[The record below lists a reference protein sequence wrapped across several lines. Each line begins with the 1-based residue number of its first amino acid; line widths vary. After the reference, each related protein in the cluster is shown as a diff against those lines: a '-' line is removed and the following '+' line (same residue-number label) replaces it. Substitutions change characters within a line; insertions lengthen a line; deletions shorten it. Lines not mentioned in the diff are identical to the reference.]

1 MNHRLQHQ
9 RDEILELLAS
19 RDFFSLKHFLSEMEP
34 ADLADLLEDVPPARR
49 VLLFRLLAKDLA
61 IDVFEFMEGA
71 EREELLK
78 HVTDAEVAEI
88 INEMSDDDRT
98 ELFDELPAKTVK
110 KLLRHL
116 SPEERKLANSLLN
129 YPEDSAGRIMT
140 PEYID
145 LKVSMTVEDA
155 VQRIRRDARKKET
168 IYTCFVVDAQR
179 HLLGVVSLEDLIL
192 AEQHTQVESIMNAD
206 PVSVATTLDQE
217 HLAKVMSR
225 YDLQAVPVVDKENRL
240 VGIVTFDDILDV
252 VEEEATEDFQR
263 MAGIQPTEE
272 SYLDTGLFSLA
283 RKRFMWLLIC
293 IVTEAMT
300 STVLKN
306 YSLAMERVVALT
318 FFIPLLIGTGG
329 NAGTQSATLFIR
341 SMTLGDI
348 QSQDLGRVF
357 LRETVTGLLLGG
369 ALALLGVGRALMLGT
384 GMGVAITV
392 ALALVA
398 VVLIGNLAG
407 VALPIIAKAIKVDPA
422 IMSGPFITTV
432 VDVLGLIVYFEI
444 ARRVLVLG

>member
-9 RDEILELLAS
+9 RQEILILLKE
-19 RDFFSLKHFLSEMEP
+19 RDFVSLKRVLSEMEP
-34 ADLADLLEDVPPARR
+34 PDLADLLEEFSPARR
-49 VLLFRLLAKDLA
+49 VLIFRLLPKDLA

-71 EREELLK
+71 EREELLN
-78 HVTDAEVAEI
+78 HVTDAEVSEI

-168 IYTCFVVDAQR
+168 IYTCFIVDAQR

-192 AEQHTQVESIMNAD
+192 AEQHTQVESIMDDD
-206 PVSVATTLDQE
+206 PVSVGTTLDQE
-217 HLAKVMSR
+217 HLAQVMSR
-225 YDLQAVPVVDKENRL
+225 YDLQAVPVVDKEHRL
-240 VGIVTFDDILDV
+240 VGIVTFDDILDI
-252 VEEEATEDFQR
+252 VEEEATEDFQK
-263 MAGIQPTEE
+263 MAGIQPTED

-283 RKRFMWLLIC
+283 RKRFMWLVIC

-300 STVLKN
+300 STVLKK
-306 YSLAMERVVALT
+306 YSIAMESVVALT

-341 SMTLGDI
+341 SMTLGDV
-348 QSQDLGRVF
+348 QPRDMGRIF
-357 LRETVTGLLLGG
+357 LRETITGLLLGG
-369 ALALLGVGRALMLGT
+369 ALAVLGMGRALVLGT

-444 ARRVLVLG
+444 ARHVLALG

>member
-1 MNHRLQHQ
+1 MDNRLQMQ
-9 RDEILELLAS
+9 CQEILELLA
-19 RDFFSLKHFLSEMEP
+19 RKDFFALKSLLSEMEP
-34 ADLADLLEDVPPARR
+34 ADLADLLEDVTPPRR
-49 VLLFRLLAKDLA
+49 VLLFRLLAKDQA
-61 IDVFEFMEGA
+61 IEVFEFMEGT
-71 EREELLK
+71 EREELLN

-116 SPEERKLANSLLN
+116 NPDERKLANSLLN

-140 PEYID
+140 PEYVD
-145 LKVSMTVEDA
+145 LKVGMTVEQA
-155 VQRIRRDARKKET
+155 VQRIRQEARKKET

-179 HLLGVVSLEDLIL
+179 HLLGVVELEDLIL
-192 AEQHTQVESIMNAD
+192 AEQSTEVGSIMDDD
-206 PVSVATTLDQE
+206 PVSVTTLVDQE
-217 HLAKVMSR
+217 HLAQILSR
-225 YDLQAVPVVDKENRL
+225 YDLQALPVVDSENRL

-252 VEEEATEDFQR
+252 VEEEATEDFQK
-263 MAGIQPTEE
+263 MAGIQPTED
-272 SYLDTGLFSLA
+272 SYLETGVFSLA
-283 RKRFMWLLIC
+283 KKRFMWLVIC

-306 YSLAMERVVALT
+306 YSIAMESVVALT

-348 QSQDLGRVF
+348 HFRDIGRVF
-357 LRETVTGLLLGG
+357 ARETLTGVM
-369 ALALLGVGRALMLGT
+369 LGVALSVLAVARALMLGT

-407 VALPIIAKAIKVDPA
+407 VLLPIIAKAIKVDPA

-444 ARRVLVLG
+444 ARAVLGVG